1 MMDFKPISELT
12 YAQSVS
18 ELESILRMMQSDN
31 CDIDHLAAY
40 TRRATELLKAC
51 RTRLTTTEEELR
63 DILASLG
70 NEVARNS

>member
-1 MMDFKPISELT
+1 MDFKPISELT

-18 ELESILRMMQSDN
+18 ELESILRMMQSDT